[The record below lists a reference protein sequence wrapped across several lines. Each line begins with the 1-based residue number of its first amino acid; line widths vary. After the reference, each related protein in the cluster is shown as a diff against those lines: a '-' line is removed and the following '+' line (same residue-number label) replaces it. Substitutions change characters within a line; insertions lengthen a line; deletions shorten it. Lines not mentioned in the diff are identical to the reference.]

1 MSYATIM
8 VVEARQ
14 PTRRS
19 SKALTLMLRRH
30 GQMPRSSL
38 FDAGTQC
45 CDHHMTDREEIIEV
59 LARYVRAN
67 DTRSGTSLVHLLTE
81 DVLIEILQHDGKGG
95 RVPLAE
101 PMRGRDTLVDVY
113 DNLMPAH
120 ERGHWSHHV
129 TSDHLVTVD
138 GDRGSLNAQFMMFR
152 VARTP
157 KPSEDGRM
165 APSVPRASSR
175 PRERLLRE

>member
-1 MSYATIM
+1 
-8 VVEARQ
+8 
-14 PTRRS
+14 
-19 SKALTLMLRRH
+19 
-30 GQMPRSSL
+30 
-38 FDAGTQC
+38 
-45 CDHHMTDREEIIEV
+45 MTDREEIIEV

-138 GDRGSLNAQFMMFR
+138 GDHGSLNAQFMMFR
-152 VARTP
+152 VAGTP
-157 KPSEDGRM
+157 KPSEGWPDGTFGAQGVITPEESGYYESDLVRKDGTWRIAHHRIIHDM
-165 APSVPRASSR
+165 PFVVPAG
-175 PRERLLRE
+175 